1 MKFKDLF
8 GLRKTLNK
16 DIKSGEHSNAHE
28 RSELI
33 IGEESGNSM
42 IDEESESITED
53 KGSESIIEDKGS
65 ENSTIDIEYYFGK
78 YKLMLKGF
86 HDLAKFQKE
95 FPLYDQFLPIFCRNF
110 NGLIIDI
117 GANIGDTAIAIFSKN
132 DDSFIVSV
140 EPDIDFYNECVF
152 NVSNNDLNDRSL
164 IVNKFVS
171 TKTGSFVV
179 KKSESLSTGS
189 IDELKQETSE
199 INNTISFS
207 GLMDLVPQAK
217 KEIFDILKIDTDSF
231 DWDVIQS
238 FAEYAKKG
246 AIKPRFVFFEMQ
258 TFLNNNENS
267 YEGRHEIIDKY
278 KQALIEL
285 KTLGYTKF
293 CLFDNFG
300 TYFKTTESIDEII
313 ELAFYIQRS
322 QLFNSHSTVY
332 YFDILTYSENEN
344 VIVNDTISEIY
355 KYEPFS

>member
-8 GLRKTLNK
+8 GLRKINK
-16 DIKSGEHSNAHE
+16 DIKRGEHSNPHE
-28 RSELI
+28 RSKFA

-42 IDEESESITED
+42 IDEESESI
-53 KGSESIIEDKGS
+53 IEDKGS
-65 ENSTIDIEYYFGK
+65 ENRAVDIEYYLGK

-86 HDLAKFQKE
+86 HDLARFQKE
-95 FPLYDQFLPIFCRNF
+95 FPLYDQFLPIFCSNF
-110 NGLIIDI
+110 KGLIIDI

-132 DDSFIVSV
+132 DHSFIVSV
-140 EPDIDFYNECVF
+140 EPDIDFYNDCLHNIF
-152 NVSNNDLNDRSL
+152 NNSLNERSL
-164 IVNKFVS
+164 LVNKFVS
-171 TKTGSFVV
+171 TKTGSYIL

-207 GLMDLVPQAK
+207 ELMDLVPKAK

-231 DWDVIQS
+231 DWDVLQS
-238 FAEYAKKG
+238 FAEYARKG
-246 AIKPRFVFFEMQ
+246 EIKPRFVFFEMQ
-258 TFLNNNENS
+258 TFINNNENS
-267 YEGRHEIIDKY
+267 YEGRHEIIDNY

-285 KTLGYTKF
+285 KTLGYTRF

-313 ELAFYIQRS
+313 ELAFYIKRS

-332 YFDILTYSENEN
+332 YFDILAYSENES

-355 KYEPFS
+355 KDETFS